1 MLEVIKLNNYFFID
15 NNTNATVFNQMNNK
29 TVKKLWKSFALGK
42 GNIALQVTD
51 KYIFR
56 IGTTELPVLPYGSEF
71 SLKTDKNGICIVGEN
86 YGGLMRG
93 FFSLLLK
100 FEYEDDRIKIKH
112 TEEIGRYLIKNRMIH
127 ICVFPENDIY
137 FIKKLIRL
145 SALCQYT
152 HIVIEFW
159 GTLKYDCLKELA
171 WPDAFKKD
179 DAKELIYECRDL
191 GIDPIPMFNQLGHA
205 TASRVCYGKHV
216 VLDQN
221 PSLQNFFTPDGWAWN
236 IRSDKTTKLLKQVRK
251 ELYELFGTSEYI
263 HIGCDEAYYIN
274 KNSDLRSYLP
284 EYLKNLTKEVENEGK
299 RPMMWMDMLL
309 EEGKFPDCYCAGK
322 WDEVSN
328 LRANTTK
335 STVFVDWQYN
345 CFNSP
350 IPSLK
355 SLESCGHDCM
365 GAPWYDERNY
375 TAHINTVL
383 QNQMFGIMLTT
394 WHTLKSYMHSIY
406 GCAKKC
412 GAKDFVW
419 GESSGLAE
427 KTATLLRR
435 VSFEGNSYLDS
446 GWSKKQIEV

>member
-1 MLEVIKLNNYFFID
+1 MKEITVVMPVYKVEKYVSECLDSIINQTFDCFECIIIDDCSPDNSMRLIEEKLAGYKGNISFRIVRNERNEGVSAARNKGIELSRGGYLFFID
-15 NNTNATVFNQMNNK
+15 SDDMLYENCLE
-29 TVKKLWKSFALGK
+29 KLW
-42 GNIALQVTD
+42 
-51 KYIFR
+51 
-56 IGTTELPVLPYGSEF
+56 
-71 SLKTDKNGICIVGEN
+71 
-86 YGGLMRG
+86 
-93 FFSLLLK
+93 
-100 FEYEDDRIKIKH
+100 
-112 TEEIGRYLIKNRMIH
+112 EETKRH
-127 ICVFPENDIY
+127 P
-137 FIKKLIRL
+137 
-145 SALCQYT
+145 
-152 HIVIEFW
+152 
-159 GTLKYDCLKELA
+159 
-171 WPDAFKKD
+171 
-179 DAKELIYECRDL
+179 
-191 GIDPIPMFNQLGHA
+191 GIDLVQGD
-205 TASRVCYGKHV
+205 SY
-216 VLDQN
+216 
-221 PSLQNFFTPDGWAWN
+221 
-236 IRSDKTTKLLKQVRK
+236 
-251 ELYELFGTSEYI
+251 SE
-263 HIGCDEAYYIN
+263 GMEN

-309 EEGKFPDCYCAGK
+309 EEGKFPDCYCTGK

-328 LRANTTK
+328 LRANTAK

-394 WHTLKSYMHSIY
+394 WHTLKSHIHSIY

-435 VSFEGNSYLDS
+435 VSFEGNNYEYS